1 MTKSHGN
8 HELRKAAAEE
18 GLIVYSGDPTAVGSP
33 DPPPELEDVETALL
47 MTDDDGFNGM
57 LSADL
62 GQYYGHDRVY
72 QLAASGERRAASG
85 ERGQRRAASGDSGS
99 DFYVR
104 SRILFDESA
113 THDVLAARLDQ
124 GAKSNA
130 SKRNRGRDGN
140 GLNGVQAA
148 KAVRAPPHTV
158 PFGLRNQVPRADV
171 VQPNAHGGRDAG
183 SDT

>member
-8 HELRKAAAEE
+8 REPRKAAAEE

-72 QLAASGERRAASG
+72 QLAASGGQRQRFLRAIPDPVRRVRDPRRAGGAS
-85 ERGQRRAASGDSGS
+85 
-99 DFYVR
+99 
-104 SRILFDESA
+104 
-113 THDVLAARLDQ
+113 
-124 GAKSNA
+124 
-130 SKRNRGRDGN
+130 
-140 GLNGVQAA
+140 
-148 KAVRAPPHTV
+148 
-158 PFGLRNQVPRADV
+158 
-171 VQPNAHGGRDAG
+171 
-183 SDT
+183 

>member
-8 HELRKAAAEE
+8 REPRKAAAEE

-62 GQYYGHDRVY
+62 GQYYGHDRIY
-72 QLAASGERRAASG
+72 QL
-85 ERGQRRAASGDSGS
+85 AASGDSGS

-148 KAVRAPPHTV
+148 KAVRVPPHTV

>member
-72 QLAASGERRAASG
+72 QL
-85 ERGQRRAASGDSGS
+85 AASGDSGS

>member
-62 GQYYGHDRVY
+62 GRYYGHDRVY
-72 QLAASGERRAASG
+72 QL
-85 ERGQRRAASGDSGS
+85 AASGDSGS

-124 GAKSNA
+124 GEVER
-130 SKRNRGRDGN
+130 KRNRGRDGN
-140 GLNGVQAA
+140 GLNCVHAA
-148 KAVRAPPHTV
+148 K
-158 PFGLRNQVPRADV
+158 
-171 VQPNAHGGRDAG
+171 
-183 SDT
+183 